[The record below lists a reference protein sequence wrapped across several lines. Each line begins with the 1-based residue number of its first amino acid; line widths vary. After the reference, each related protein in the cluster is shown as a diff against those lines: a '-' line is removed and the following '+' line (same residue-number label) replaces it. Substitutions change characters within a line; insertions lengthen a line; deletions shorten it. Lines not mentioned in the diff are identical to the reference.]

1 VKACWWII
9 NHNETS
15 FSDLRLISFPKMR
28 KRRTSDADEGSEME
42 IEDEEK
48 IEQNDPSSEENNEDE
63 EMSGDED
70 ADEPQARSGG
80 PTPFLDAFYGLSA
93 SDARERADAAQVVLH
108 HCLLGPDANAKDAS
122 YAFRR
127 LLNGLCSGRAAARQG
142 NASALAS
149 FLKAA
154 FASEKMAE
162 IRREGNGDAT
172 NEVSLLAFVRLR
184 LIATTD
190 PSQTTGKKKGSEER
204 DYQFGRLFGILAVV
218 RSDILLPTEDG
229 DQDLT
234 EIMQVT
240 ADLINDLSDLFWLK
254 RWMREPAA
262 HGIATLLDSFYNG
275 SQTKRCMKVVKHLV
289 EQIVIPRILQVDG
302 NGGKSKL
309 KHSPLVETYCAEQIA
324 IAAHIQSHIQFHPS
338 GLPFPLDRPVV
349 STESLPL
356 IGQSLS
362 ETSSVVQP
370 RTHFVWDAIWSF
382 LTENEN
388 SPDAKPSK
396 TRETANKLRQQC
408 PVGDDNAVDVVDAII
423 REVLVKRLLRIE
435 KDGGGSS
442 AKTTHE
448 RRSLALCIV
457 KILCGVTYQS
467 ATSGP
472 SRIKLDADILENVVL
487 TRDLIRTL
495 FLDVI
500 CAGNQRKQSPHLL
513 KPLALEVLRSL
524 TDAAIQSDSD
534 GNRQLACVRA
544 FLNCEIRFDARTKT
558 STVSDLLHF
567 HDSAASASKEQLRL
581 WNEYISY
588 LEQQFV
594 AKSAAIADNQ
604 STSEA
609 TGYVELLYSAAK
621 SIMRLDTTNEDGG
634 SALSEFKQSAIVRI
648 QAFLMAAAFFKSS
661 GVSVKTGK
669 KNKKSKKGGN
679 DTHPILKAA
688 RKLNESEENIPYPV
702 RIIVSSRFFS
712 LLSDHVNYATHHLDD
727 GDKDGKQVKDSR
739 MLEILNDVYES
750 WNIIESAG
758 AERYLP
764 ATDGNH
770 DESEPH
776 AEAAKMIAEFQK
788 RLKDFTVT
796 LEKRPGDSLLECQK
810 RCATGISVLAYTLY
824 LHMLSCG
831 TPEGMTDND
840 DPDQEDEDDVEE
852 IKSAVEELKNIMAGF
867 LEGPNDEDNP
877 LLGLA
882 ESCANILSSPIG
894 SGSLSRGASPKL
906 VREAVKFAWLG
917 GLSVAAEMSSEDQTL
932 LDGDVVNILL
942 EAIGA
947 SGDEPMEEDGS
958 DGEEGSGDEDNGESS
973 EDEDEGVFGKASEI
987 LDNPEEME
995 IEEAEDQEEGAE
1007 PDSDVELDS
1016 NNLQAMLE
1024 EDSDADVDVGELE
1037 HHEGADAALAQLIK
1051 MKQEARKAGQ
1061 QVREKLEISHQLRCS
1076 LLIEVLIARP
1086 EAWKHLL
1093 RSNVILKMLVPML
1106 KHRRD
1111 IEKSL
1116 KKAME
1121 KGTQTGIG
1129 EKKALLER
1137 LTSLLKSKFCKM
1149 RLASIPCSESIDIAE
1164 YGTYLVAQLIEIM
1177 KKECT
1182 KEHAACCNGGLIL
1195 VLRAIPNAEG
1205 QLAAAGSAYEEAV
1218 KVWSTKRTTRVEAGL
1233 FDELIAH
1240 MPR

>member
-1 VKACWWII
+1 
-9 NHNETS
+9 
-15 FSDLRLISFPKMR
+15 
-28 KRRTSDADEGSEME
+28 ME

-48 IEQNDPSSEENNEDE
+48 IEQNDPSIEENNEDE

-154 FASEKMAE
+154 FALKKMAE
-162 IRREGNGDAT
+162 IRSDGDAT
-172 NEVSLLAFVRLR
+172 KEVSLLDFVRLR

-204 DYQFGRLFGILAVV
+204 DYQFGRLFGILAIV

-234 EIMQVT
+234 EIMKVT
-240 ADLINDLSDLFWLK
+240 TDLITDLSDLFWLK

-262 HGIATLLDSFYNG
+262 HGIATLLNSFYNG
-275 SQTKRCMKVVKHLV
+275 SQTKQCMKVVKHLV

-302 NGGKSKL
+302 NGEKSKM

-324 IAAHIQSHIQFHPS
+324 IAAHVQSHVQFHPS

-382 LTENEN
+382 LTESKD
-388 SPDAKPSK
+388 SPDAKSSK
-396 TRETANKLRQQC
+396 TREAAKKLRQQC
-408 PVGDDNAVDVVDAII
+408 PVGEDSAVDVVDAII
-423 REVLVKRLLRIE
+423 REVLVKRLLGIE

-467 ATSGP
+467 ATAGP
-472 SRIKLDADILENVVL
+472 TRIILDADILENVVL

-500 CAGNQRKQSPHLL
+500 CAGNQKKQSPHLL

-524 TDAAIQSDSD
+524 TDAAIESDAD

-544 FLNCEIRFDARTKT
+544 FLKCEIRFDARTKT

-567 HDSAASASKEQLRL
+567 HDSAVSVSKDRLRL

-621 SIMRLDTTNEDGG
+621 SIMRLDTSSEEGG

-661 GVSVKTGK
+661 SVSVKAGK
-669 KNKKSKKGGN
+669 KNKKAKKGGN
-679 DTHPILKAA
+679 DTHPVLTAA
-688 RKLNESEENIPYPV
+688 TKLNESEGNIPYSV

-712 LLSDHVNYATHHLDD
+712 LLSDHVSYATHHLDD
-727 GDKDGKQVKDSR
+727 GDKDGKQVKDAR

-764 ATDGNH
+764 AKDGNH

-776 AEAAKMIAEFQK
+776 AYVGKMIAEFQK
-788 RLKDFTVT
+788 RLKDFTLT
-796 LEKRPGDSLLECQK
+796 LEKTPGDKLLECQK

-831 TPEGMTDND
+831 TPEGMTEND
-840 DPDQEDEDDVEE
+840 DPDQDDEDDVEE
-852 IKSAVEELKNIMAGF
+852 IKSAVEELKNIMEGF
-867 LEGPNDEDNP
+867 LRGSNDEDNP

-932 LDGDVVNILL
+932 IDGDVVNLLL

-947 SGDEPMEEDGS
+947 SGDEPMDEDGS
-958 DGEEGSGDEDNGESS
+958 DGEEESEDEDNGQSS
-973 EDEDEGVFGKASEI
+973 EDEGVFGKASEI

-995 IEEAEDQEEGAE
+995 IEDAEDQEEGAE
-1007 PDSDVELDS
+1007 PDSDVELDL
-1016 NNLQAMLE
+1016 NNLQSMLE

-1051 MKQEARKAGQ
+1051 MKLEARKAGQ
-1061 QVREKLEISHQLRCS
+1061 LVREKLEISNQLRCS

-1093 RSNVILKMLVPML
+1093 RSDVILKMLVPML
-1106 KHRRD
+1106 NHRRD

-1116 KKAME
+1116 KKATD
-1121 KGTQTGIG
+1121 KGTQTGVG

-1149 RLASIPCSESIDIAE
+1149 RLASTPCSGSIDIAE
-1164 YGTYLVAQLIEIM
+1164 YGTQLASQLIEIV

-1205 QLAAAGSAYEEAV
+1205 QLAAAAAVYGEAV
-1218 KVWSTKRTTRVEAGL
+1218 KEWSTKRTTRLEAGL
-1233 FDELIAH
+1233 FDELIVH

>member
-1 VKACWWII
+1 
-9 NHNETS
+9 
-15 FSDLRLISFPKMR
+15 MR

-48 IEQNDPSSEENNEDE
+48 IEQNDPSGEESNEDEDE

-70 ADEPQARSGG
+70 ADEDADEPQTRSGG

-93 SDARERADAAQVVLH
+93 SDARERADAAQVILH

-154 FASEKMAE
+154 FALEKMAE
-162 IRREGNGDAT
+162 IRSEGNGDAT

-218 RSDILLPTEDG
+218 RSDILLPVEDG

-234 EIMQVT
+234 EIIKVT
-240 ADLINDLSDLFWLK
+240 ADLITDLSDLFWLK

-262 HGIATLLDSFYNG
+262 HGIATLLNSFYNG

-302 NGGKSKL
+302 NGEKSKL

-324 IAAHIQSHIQFHPS
+324 IAAHIQSQIQFHPS
-338 GLPFPLDRPVV
+338 GLPFPLDKPVV
-349 STESLPL
+349 STESLPF
-356 IGQSLS
+356 IAQALS

-382 LTENEN
+382 LTESED
-388 SPDAKPSK
+388 SPDVKPSN
-396 TRETANKLRQQC
+396 TREAANKLRKQC
-408 PVGDDNAVDVVDAII
+408 PVGDGNAVDVVDAII

-435 KDGGGSS
+435 KDAGGSS

-467 ATSGP
+467 ATAGP
-472 SRIKLDADILENVVL
+472 TRIKLDADILENVVL

-500 CAGNQRKQSPHLL
+500 CAGNQRRQSPHLL

-524 TDAAIQSDSD
+524 TGAAIQSEAD

-567 HDSAASASKEQLRL
+567 HDSAASVSKEQLRL

-621 SIMRLDTTNEDGG
+621 SIMRLNTTNEDVA

-669 KNKKSKKGGN
+669 KNKKAKKGGN
-679 DTHPILKAA
+679 DTHPVLKAA
-688 RKLNESEENIPYPV
+688 TKLNESEGKIPYPV
-702 RIIVSSRFFS
+702 RTILSSRFFS
-712 LLSDHVNYATHHLDD
+712 LLSDHVNYATHHLGD

-739 MLEILNDVYES
+739 MLEILSDVYES
-750 WNIIESAG
+750 WNILESAG

-764 ATDGNH
+764 VKDSNH
-770 DESEPH
+770 DESDPY
-776 AEAAKMIAEFQK
+776 AETGKMIDGFQK
-788 RLKDFTVT
+788 RLKDST
-796 LEKRPGDSLLECQK
+796 LALETKPGDSLLECQK
-810 RCATGISVLAYTLY
+810 RCTTGISVLAYTLY

-852 IKSAVEELKNIMAGF
+852 IKSAVEELQNIMEGF
-867 LEGPNDEDNP
+867 LEGSNEGDNP

-917 GLSVAAEMSSEDQTL
+917 GLSAAAEMSSEDQTL
-932 LDGDVVNILL
+932 LDGNVVNILL

-947 SGDEPMEEDGS
+947 SGDEPMDEDVS

-973 EDEDEGVFGKASEI
+973 EDEGVFGKASEI

-995 IEEAEDQEEGAE
+995 VEETEDQEGGE

-1016 NNLQAMLE
+1016 NKLQSMLE
-1024 EDSDADVDVGELE
+1024 EDSDADVGTGELE
-1037 HHEGADAALAQLIK
+1037 HHEGADAALVNLIK

-1061 QVREKLEISHQLRCS
+1061 QVREKLEISNQLRCS
-1076 LLIEVLIARP
+1076 LLIELLIARP

-1093 RSNVILKMLVPML
+1093 RSDVILKMLVPML
-1106 KHRRD
+1106 NHRRD
-1111 IEKSL
+1111 IEKLL
-1116 KKAME
+1116 KKATE

-1137 LTSLLKSKFCKM
+1137 LTSLLKSRFCKM
-1149 RLASIPCSESIDIAE
+1149 RLASIPCSESIDIAV
-1164 YGTYLVAQLIEIM
+1164 YGTDLVSQLIEIV

-1195 VLRAIPNAEG
+1195 VLRTIPSAEG
-1205 QLAAAGSAYEEAV
+1205 QLSAAGAAYGEAV
-1218 KVWSTKRTTRVEAGL
+1218 KEWSTKRTTRVEAGL
-1233 FDELIAH
+1233 FDEMIAH

>member
-1 VKACWWII
+1 VD
-9 NHNETS
+9 HNETS
-15 FSDLRLISFPKMR
+15 ISDLKLISFPKMR
-28 KRRTSDADEGSEME
+28 KRRTSDADEGSMME

-48 IEQNDPSSEENNEDE
+48 IEQNDPSSEENDEDE

-154 FASEKMAE
+154 FALEKMAE
-162 IRREGNGDAT
+162 IRSEGNGDPT
-172 NEVSLLAFVRLR
+172 DEVSLLAFVRLR
-184 LIATTD
+184 LIAATD

-218 RSDILLPTEDG
+218 RSDILLPMEDG
-229 DQDLT
+229 DQDLS
-234 EIMQVT
+234 EIMKVT
-240 ADLINDLSDLFWLK
+240 ADLIADLSDLFWLK

-262 HGIATLLDSFYNG
+262 HGIATLLNSFYKG

-302 NGGKSKL
+302 DGEKSKL
-309 KHSPLVETYCAEQIA
+309 KHSPLLETYSAEQIA
-324 IAAHIQSHIQFHPS
+324 IAAHIQSHVQFHPS

-349 STESLPL
+349 STASLPL

-382 LTENEN
+382 LTESED

-396 TRETANKLRQQC
+396 TKEAVNKLRQQC
-408 PVGDDNAVDVVDAII
+408 PVGDDNAVDVVNAII

-435 KDGGGSS
+435 KDGGLSS

-467 ATSGP
+467 ATAGP
-472 SRIKLDADILENVVL
+472 TRIKLDADILENVVL

-513 KPLALEVLRSL
+513 KPLALEVLHAL
-524 TDAAIQSDSD
+524 TDAAMQSDAD

-567 HDSAASASKEQLRL
+567 HDSAVSASKEQLRL
-581 WNEYISY
+581 WNEYLSY
-588 LEQQFV
+588 LEQQFI
-594 AKSAAIADNQ
+594 AKSAAIVDNQ

-621 SIMRLDTTNEDGG
+621 SIMRLDTTSEDGG

-669 KNKKSKKGGN
+669 KNKAKKGGN
-679 DTHPILKAA
+679 DTHPVLTAA
-688 RKLNESEENIPYPV
+688 TKLNESEGNIPYAV

-764 ATDGNH
+764 AKDGNH

-776 AEAAKMIAEFQK
+776 AEVGKMIAEFQK
-788 RLKDFTVT
+788 RLKDFSVT

-810 RCATGISVLAYTLY
+810 RCATGISVLACTLY

-831 TPEGMTDND
+831 TPEGMPEND

-852 IKSAVEELKNIMAGF
+852 IKSAVEELKNIMEGF
-867 LEGPNDEDNP
+867 LEGSNDEDNP
-877 LLGLA
+877 LLGLS

-917 GLSVAAEMSSEDQTL
+917 GLSVAAEMSSEEETL
-932 LDGDVVNILL
+932 LDEDVVNILL

-947 SGDEPMEEDGS
+947 SRDESMDEDGS
-958 DGEEGSGDEDNGESS
+958 DVEEGSGEEDNGESS

-995 IEEAEDQEEGAE
+995 IEEAEDNPEGAT
-1007 PDSDVELDS
+1007 PDSDVELES
-1016 NNLQAMLE
+1016 NNLQSMLE

-1051 MKQEARKAGQ
+1051 MKLEARKAGQ
-1061 QVREKLEISHQLRCS
+1061 QVREKLEISNQLRCS

-1093 RSNVILKMLVPML
+1093 RSDVILKMLVPML
-1106 KHRRD
+1106 NHRRD

-1116 KKAME
+1116 KKATD
-1121 KGTQTGIG
+1121 KGTQVGIG

-1149 RLASIPCSESIDIAE
+1149 RLASTPCSESIDIAE
-1164 YGTYLVAQLIEIM
+1164 YGTHLVSQLVEIV

-1205 QLAAAGSAYEEAV
+1205 QLAAAAAYGDTV
-1218 KVWSTKRTTRVEAGL
+1218 KEWSTKRTTRVEAGL
-1233 FDELIAH
+1233 FDELIVH